1 MTLSLHN
8 FQFDR
13 NESLRGLLLPFIL
26 FTGAVVIQIKMAWH
40 TGFFGFGSPELPAAG
55 FQESLTVIF
64 SREAQHSFL
73 VRWLETLTLQGFLG
87 PRLWQAMTLFVHY
100 TNVILAYFVG
110 RKVFQGTV
118 GVSLATAALVG
129 MNPLGMDALVWG
141 CCFQVILT
149 LTWIFAGLL
158 IYRYHDKTEYSWAL
172 GLRAVGLVF
181 LQVAAF
187 MTWDFGLIFFPI
199 VAIIALSSPNDAPKK
214 ARKRS
219 GILLLT
225 TVGIVWLVGSAWILG
240 SSAIMDEP
248 LLPWVDIV
256 KNLMAAPIEG
266 LFPLLGPDQFWS
278 PSGFILAVIVYG
290 LLGALVVL
298 CPSNW
303 SLLAAAAISS
313 LPWVLFGKPDGADF
327 YLSLPFLYL
336 CVASLKEMKE
346 AGVFCL
352 FVTLFFQFI
361 WMYERVQL
369 VEKGAQAASALEKR
383 ALKIMKDDP
392 KAYFVDYPEVY
403 GQSRFLVPAK
413 MKKKEWIRTIK
424 TSGATSRLAA
434 THADLGH
441 TLFDVKADP
450 SDETAFIIEPLR

>member
-26 FTGAVVIQIKMAWH
+26 FAGAVVIQIKMAWH

-87 PRLWQAMTLFVHY
+87 PRLWQAMTLLVHY

-172 GLRAVGLVF
+172 GLRAVGLVL

-187 MTWDFGLIFFPI
+187 LTWGFGLILFPI
-199 VAIIALSSPNDAPKK
+199 VAIIALSSVLAG
-214 ARKRS
+214 A
-219 GILLLT
+219 ILLN
-225 TVGIVWLVGSAWILG
+225 V
-240 SSAIMDEP
+240 
-248 LLPWVDIV
+248 
-256 KNLMAAPIEG
+256 
-266 LFPLLGPDQFWS
+266 
-278 PSGFILAVIVYG
+278 
-290 LLGALVVL
+290 
-298 CPSNW
+298 
-303 SLLAAAAISS
+303 
-313 LPWVLFGKPDGADF
+313 
-327 YLSLPFLYL
+327 
-336 CVASLKEMKE
+336 MKE
-346 AGVFCL
+346 EL
-352 FVTLFFQFI
+352 
-361 WMYERVQL
+361 
-369 VEKGAQAASALEKR
+369 
-383 ALKIMKDDP
+383 
-392 KAYFVDYPEVY
+392 PESRE
-403 GQSRFLVPAK
+403 SRFLPFAAGAVIYSVPLLLIL
-413 MKKKEWIRTIK
+413 ER
-424 TSGATSRLAA
+424 
-434 THADLGH
+434 
-441 TLFDVKADP
+441 
-450 SDETAFIIEPLR
+450 